1 MIHYRGTEKMM
12 RRMKDEVTKTKT
24 AYAALQAEVDA
35 GRGRSS
41 TEPRRGVNGRS
52 TPSDDSHDHIRGQLI
67 DAQKQNQRLINDNKD
82 LRQRIEMLEK
92 DLDIMKDNFVIS
104 QREFDE
110 RQTRVEELELE
121 MEGLNATLAVYR
133 EGSGTNSLEQLTVD
147 NTNLKRE
154 NEELSHKIHLL
165 LEVDQPLKRPSSM
178 SSSENFEHLSNE
190 LDGWQ
195 RQLASSF
202 GARRPLSGFE
212 SQPLGHERTRSRS

>member
-1 MIHYRGTEKMM
+1 
-12 RRMKDEVTKTKT
+12 MKDEVTRTKT

-41 TEPRRGVNGRS
+41 TEPRRVNGRS
-52 TPSDDSHDHIRGQLI
+52 TPSDDGQDHLRSQLM

-82 LRQRIEMLEK
+82 LRQRMEMLEK
-92 DLDIMKDNFVIS
+92 DLDIMKDSFVIS

-121 MEGLNATLAVYR
+121 IERLNATLAVYR
-133 EGSGTNSLEQLTVD
+133 EGSDASLLEQLNVE

-154 NEELSHKIHLL
+154 NEELSHKIHIL

-190 LDGWQ
+190 LDGLQ

-202 GARRPLSGFE
+202 GTRRPLSDFE
-212 SQPLGHERTRSRS
+212 STLGHERVQSRS

>member
-1 MIHYRGTEKMM
+1 
-12 RRMKDEVTKTKT
+12 
-24 AYAALQAEVDA
+24 
-35 GRGRSS
+35 
-41 TEPRRGVNGRS
+41 
-52 TPSDDSHDHIRGQLI
+52 LI

-82 LRQRIEMLEK
+82 LRQRMEMLEK